1 MNAWNLTGN
10 SLYRLLRMKALIAH
24 YYAYSLRHFRSME
37 RIMELYFPG
46 ELRNKMKEIPGDG
59 QVNLEEGK
67 ESMEN

>member
-1 MNAWNLTGN
+1 
-10 SLYRLLRMKALIAH
+10 
-24 YYAYSLRHFRSME
+24 
-37 RIMELYFPG
+37 MELYCPG